1 MPVFK
6 NLQNLRGHIVL
17 FSILL
22 LILAACSQPAES
34 PQEPKSAFRPP
45 PPAVTTLTV
54 KERDAKV
61 FNDYPARIHGARQV
75 QVRARVEGILQKRLY
90 VEGQPVR
97 EGDVLFQIDPERYDI
112 ALRRAEADLANA
124 EASHAD
130 ARREWQRSITLY
142 EADAVSERTRDQAR
156 TALDLAVARLDLA
169 KTAVEEA
176 RRNLRYTEVRA
187 PLCGITGMETL
198 SEGNLLEWGA
208 LLTTITQQDP
218 VHVRF
223 SLPEDD
229 AAIQGAARR
238 AMGKA
243 ENGDHRYEA
252 TLIFS
257 DGAAYDRK
265 GELDFTASTIDP
277 RTGTVTARAVF
288 PNPDNQLMPGQFV
301 RIRVHLQSFKD
312 IFMIPEG
319 AVTQGP
325 AGPRVFV
332 VTDEN
337 RAVSRNVTLGSAV
350 NGEQIILKGLERGD
364 RVVIMGHV
372 SVRDGMEVSPTEKRS
387 EEAS

>member
-1 MPVFK
+1 MPIFK
-6 NLQNLRGHIVL
+6 RLQTMRVHVVL
-17 FSILL
+17 FTVLL
-22 LILAACSQPAES
+22 LALAACNQSS
-34 PQEPKSAFRPP
+34 EPSEEPRTGYHPP

-54 KERDAKV
+54 QERDVKV
-61 FNDYPARIHGARQV
+61 FSEYPARIHGARQV

-90 VEGQPVR
+90 VEGQIVR
-97 EGDVLFQIDPERYDI
+97 ENDVLFQIDPERYEI
-112 ALRRAEADLANA
+112 ALRRAEAELANA

-130 ARREWQRSITLY
+130 AQREWRRSVTLY
-142 EADAVSERTRDQAR
+142 EADAVSERTRDQAL
-156 TALDLAVARLDLA
+156 TELDLSKARLDLA
-169 KTAVEEA
+169 RAAVDEA

-187 PLCGITGMETL
+187 PLCGVTGMETL

-229 AAIQGAARR
+229 AAIQSAARR
-238 AMGKA
+238 AMGKT
-243 ENGDHRYEA
+243 ENGNHRYEA

-257 DGAAYDRK
+257 DGTEYDLK

-288 PNPDNQLMPGQFV
+288 PNPDNSLIPGQF
-301 RIRVHLQSFKD
+301 IRVRVQLQSFTD
-312 IFMIPEG
+312 IFMIPED

-325 AGPRVFV
+325 QGPRVFLV
-332 VTDEN
+332 NHKDMT
-337 RAVSRNVTLGSAV
+337 VSRNVTLGTV
-350 NGEQIILKGLERGD
+350 VHGEQIILKGLERGD

-372 SVRDGMEVSPTEKRS
+372 SLRDGMEVSATEKIS